1 MHKSIK
7 EIILP
12 CVEKTAHQFSTSY
25 LAELIIPLIFESLLG
40 MMIGMADTIMVSRVG
55 EAAVSAVSL
64 VDSISVLLVQL
75 FTAFSTGGA
84 VIVSQYLGRK
94 DKENA
99 IGASRNLIYI
109 SSLIAAVIALF
120 MLAFK
125 DSVIDIVFGSI
136 SEDVR
141 GYTSDY
147 FTPILLSYPALAFFE
162 SLTAISRSEGKTAR
176 TMAASVIMNA
186 INIFGNAA
194 LIYVFNLGPLGAGI
208 SSLTS
213 RIIGCLF
220 MFSLMYRKTEE
231 LSLIG
236 LTKGPLSYSM
246 IKRILRIAIP
256 AGIESTLFH
265 VGKILVQSLIAT
277 LGTAQIAINAVV
289 MNFNSYSN
297 IPGNGIN
304 LALITIVGQCR
315 GKENFKDIKYY
326 TRLLM
331 LLVYASTLL
340 ITVPL
345 YIFTPEVV
353 ALYGLESASI
363 AEAVPIARGC
373 LIACLIIWP
382 FAFTLPNTLKATG
395 DVKFIMAVSL
405 LSMWLFRVSLAY
417 VLIKFFSLKVDGVW
431 YAMYVDWLVRGAL
444 YYARYK
450 SGRWKSLKVI

>member
-1 MHKSIK
+1 MKLLSCFISN
-7 EIILP
+7 ILP
-12 CVEKTAHQFSTSY
+12 
-25 LAELIIPLIFESLLG
+25 
-40 MMIGMADTIMVSRVG
+40 R
-55 EAAVSAVSL
+55 
-64 VDSISVLLVQL
+64 
-75 FTAFSTGGA
+75 
-84 VIVSQYLGRK
+84 
-94 DKENA
+94 
-99 IGASRNLIYI
+99 
-109 SSLIAAVIALF
+109 SS
-120 MLAFK
+120 
-125 DSVIDIVFGSI
+125 
-136 SEDVR
+136 
-141 GYTSDY
+141 
-147 FTPILLSYPALAFFE
+147 
-162 SLTAISRSEGKTAR
+162 
-176 TMAASVIMNA
+176 
-186 INIFGNAA
+186 
-194 LIYVFNLGPLGAGI
+194 

-236 LTKGPLSYSM
+236 LSKGPLSFSM

-363 AEAVPIARGC
+363 AEAVPSARG
-373 LIACLIIWP
+373 
-382 FAFTLPNTLKATG
+382 
-395 DVKFIMAVSL
+395 
-405 LSMWLFRVSLAY
+405 
-417 VLIKFFSLKVDGVW
+417 
-431 YAMYVDWLVRGAL
+431 
-444 YYARYK
+444 
-450 SGRWKSLKVI
+450 